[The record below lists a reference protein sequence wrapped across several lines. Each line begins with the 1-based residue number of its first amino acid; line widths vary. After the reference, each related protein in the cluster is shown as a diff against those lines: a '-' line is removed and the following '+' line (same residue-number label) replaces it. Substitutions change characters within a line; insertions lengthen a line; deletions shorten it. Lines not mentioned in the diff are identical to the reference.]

1 MRRRKERKMRNK
13 LTFIALL
20 IISLLF
26 IGVGVTLAQEGDPD
40 RGAQIYAQNCA
51 VCHGPEAKGRIGIN
65 LSQDFPSINVDAFL
79 KQNIA
84 NGVSGTRMPAWGQA
98 NGGPLSEQ
106 EIADVAAYVAG
117 LTGGSEP
124 VAPAPTFIPPAITPA
139 AGVTGN
145 AVAGARVFAENC
157 VMCHGDHGQGR
168 IGAVLQKDW
177 PSINPS
183 AYIRQTV
190 ENGVE
195 KTLMPAWLDANGFPK
210 GPTFFMDWNLRGT
223 DVEKFKGDTIE
234 ALAKRLPNVKVGF
247 GDLPTDARAYLRC
260 KLTPYILRSKPPG
273 EYPEGITPAN
283 TWEEILDLLRKSGRL

>member
-1 MRRRKERKMRNK
+1 MRNK

-26 IGVGVTLAQEGDPD
+26 IGVGAALAQEGDPD

-79 KQNIA
+79 KQNITS
-84 NGVSGTRMPAWGQA
+84 GVSGTRMPAWGQA

-139 AGVTGN
+139 AGVTGDE
-145 AVAGARVFAENC
+145 AAGAKVFAENC

-168 IGAVLQKDW
+168 IGALLQKDW

-195 KTLMPAWLDANGFPK
+195 KTLMPAWLDTNG
-210 GPTFFMDWNLRGT
+210 GPLTAT
-223 DVEKFKGDTIE
+223 DID
-234 ALAKRLPNVKVGF
+234 NVSAFIVSLSQTGS
-247 GDLPTDARAYLRC
+247 GNA
-260 KLTPYILRSKPPG
+260 PPA
-273 EYPEGITPAN
+273 TPAAAAGPIN
-283 TWEEILDLLRKSGRL
+283 FTAGLLLLAVLVVIVIAVGVIYYRRA